1 MVSST
6 IGCSVVTSSTIGCSV
21 VNSSTI
27 GSAVTS
33 STIGCSVVNSS
44 TIGSA
49 VTSSTIGCSVVTS
62 STIGSTT
69 GSEAVG
75 IVAISAFIFHIVS
88 LMPFTSL
95 IKSYCLSTTLSTL
108 SIKVSKSL
116 SMRIGFLI
124 EAECSLS
131 ISEYKSNE

>member
-6 IGCSVVTSSTIGCSV
+6 IGCSVVI
-21 VNSSTI
+21 
-27 GSAVTS
+27 
-33 STIGCSVVNSS
+33 SS

-49 VTSSTIGCSVVTS
+49 VTSSTIGCSVVTSSTIGSAVTSSTIGSAVTSSTKGCSAAAS

-131 ISEYKSNE
+131 ISEYKSNK

>member
-6 IGCSVVTSSTIGCSV
+6 IGSTAVTSSIIGCSV
-21 VNSSTI
+21 VTSSTI

-33 STIGCSVVNSS
+33 STIGCS
-44 TIGSA
+44 A
-49 VTSSTIGCSVVTS
+49 VTSSTIGCSAAAS

-131 ISEYKSNE
+131 ISGYKSNE

>member
-6 IGCSVVTSSTIGCSV
+6 IGCSAVTSSTIGCSV
-21 VNSSTI
+21 VISSTIGSAVTSSTI

-33 STIGCSVVNSS
+33 STIGCS
-44 TIGSA
+44 A
-49 VTSSTIGCSVVTS
+49 AAS

-69 GSEAVG
+69 VSEAVG

-131 ISEYKSNE
+131 ISEYKSNK

>member
-1 MVSST
+1 MVSSI
-6 IGCSVVTSSTIGCSV
+6 IGCSVVTSSTIGCSGVTSSTIGCSV
-21 VNSSTI
+21 VISSTI

-33 STIGCSVVNSS
+33 STIGSS
-44 TIGSA
+44 A
-49 VTSSTIGCSVVTS
+49 AAS

-69 GSEAVG
+69 VSEAVG

-124 EAECSLS
+124 EADCSLS
-131 ISEYKSNE
+131 ISEYKSNK

>member
-6 IGCSVVTSSTIGCSV
+6 IGCSAVTSSTIGCSV
-21 VNSSTI
+21 VISSTI

-33 STIGCSVVNSS
+33 STIG
-44 TIGSA
+44 SA
-49 VTSSTIGCSVVTS
+49 VTSSTIGSSAAAS

-131 ISEYKSNE
+131 ISEYKSNK

>member
-6 IGCSVVTSSTIGCSV
+6 IGCSAVTSSTIGCSV
-21 VNSSTI
+21 VISSTI

-33 STIGCSVVNSS
+33 STIG
-44 TIGSA
+44 SA
-49 VTSSTIGCSVVTS
+49 VTSSTKGCSAAAS

-131 ISEYKSNE
+131 ISEYKSNK